1 MESVCSQAAVRLLD
15 LEFTSTGISA
25 DATKDM
31 TKSRE
36 DTFDQRFFGQM
47 AATQEKV
54 QDMMLSILRVCVR
67 AVLTRDNTPF
77 VVVDCPLQGRGE
89 ETADVN
95 SLEQWMPP
103 LSAVKAVLSMD
114 FQVVNEEEEGEVMRF
129 FVAESPEQV

>member
-1 MESVCSQAAVRLLD
+1 
-15 LEFTSTGISA
+15 
-25 DATKDM
+25 M

-129 FVAESPEQV
+129 FVAESPGQV